1 MQIVSKILA
10 AFAMLGAGL
19 SAIFYVL
26 FKQAKEEQK
35 GITEKYD
42 DMKNNLD
49 ALAAADKAEKELKK
63 ENEELVE
70 KAHSGNSL
78 DAFNACND
86 LLSK

>member
-26 FKQAKEEQK
+26 FKQAREERK
-35 GITEKYD
+35 VINDKYD
-42 DMKNNLD
+42 DMSKNVD
-49 ALAAADKAEKELKK
+49 ALADADKAANEVRK